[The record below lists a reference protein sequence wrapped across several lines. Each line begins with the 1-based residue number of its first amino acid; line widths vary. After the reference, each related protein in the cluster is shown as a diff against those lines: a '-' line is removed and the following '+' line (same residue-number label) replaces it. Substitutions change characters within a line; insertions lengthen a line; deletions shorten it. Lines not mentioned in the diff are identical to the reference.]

1 MSTRPSD
8 WSPLAGGDPCPGDPD
23 AWISISNF
31 WWEQRNYLID
41 PYRESLLEYTSIDGE
56 GNRIRRLEA
65 VASDGA
71 GLVSRIAYAYEKA
84 SDAVSRWKRQL
95 RDMQERAD
103 AALKSAQDA
112 QTAKNDAQDKIA
124 RLEEEAAKD
133 ESPDPIIALTIHGWT
148 GHGGLRGDI
157 ADADAAI
164 ANAQRIVDDI
174 RDEYFTKASEIIE
187 QYSIADSVDALY
199 NNRGGTPHQG
209 NPFSAPSDVLT
220 SFELFDS
227 LTLIRAF
234 EDARTS
240 EENMPRLLD
249 LLSQMTPEQI
259 QTFFTANP
267 KYALFASNP
276 IGGDNVQRA
285 KDTQKWWNA
294 QNQFTDD
301 KGNWRSINAD
311 DQVPPGTLNEAQR
324 KALIQYAPG
333 LVGNMQGIQYTYRS
347 EANVNLVRILSQ
359 DSEEARN
366 LERVDGLKLPDSPFN
381 LEKLHLP
388 DNVRGTA
395 RNMLK
400 QYEENKANY
409 PDVQII
415 TFEVSTGSLDEEHWD
430 DVKAAFVLGNLD
442 KAESISYLT
451 HGIDNSALRDS
462 DVNSHIRSA
471 GSLYKAEE
479 SAIIHHGN
487 IITGNGSAPQHA
499 TVAWMNYEAPK
510 GPAEDLSVLDND
522 KAHEGGHRYA
532 QDLDTLNTLRGEDN
546 IRLNTVAHSY
556 GTDTT
561 FSGMT
566 EMKTQVDSAV
576 FLGSAGLDQKQVD
589 DVQAHPDHLAVDINN
604 IAYTHA
610 SEDIV
615 APMGYLKFWNKT
627 NPSDILT
634 PDGAKPTE
642 LTSDGGYT
650 QDGNYLQDTDGHALY
665 DEDGLEG
672 YLKPGTSALDQTA
685 LWTTGHR
692 DKIGRL
698 LEYVDPSDFT
708 EIKSVG
714 PNNYTYVPANDRKT
728 PVSQEELR
736 EYARARGINW
746 EDVQKTE

>member
-1 MSTRPSD
+1 
-8 WSPLAGGDPCPGDPD
+8 
-23 AWISISNF
+23 
-31 WWEQRNYLID
+31 
-41 PYRESLLEYTSIDGE
+41 
-56 GNRIRRLEA
+56 
-65 VASDGA
+65 
-71 GLVSRIAYAYEKA
+71 
-84 SDAVSRWKRQL
+84 
-95 RDMQERAD
+95 
-103 AALKSAQDA
+103 
-112 QTAKNDAQDKIA
+112 
-124 RLEEEAAKD
+124 
-133 ESPDPIIALTIHGWT
+133 
-148 GHGGLRGDI
+148 
-157 ADADAAI
+157 
-164 ANAQRIVDDI
+164 
-174 RDEYFTKASEIIE
+174 
-187 QYSIADSVDALY
+187 
-199 NNRGGTPHQG
+199 
-209 NPFSAPSDVLT
+209 
-220 SFELFDS
+220 
-227 LTLIRAF
+227 
-234 EDARTS
+234 
-240 EENMPRLLD
+240 MPRLLD

-267 KYALFASNP
+267 KYALFATNP

-285 KDTQKWWNA
+285 KDTQKWWNT

-333 LVGNMQGIQYTYRS
+333 LVGNMQGIQYIYRS
-347 EANVNLVRILSQ
+347 ETNVNLVRIISQ

-381 LEKLHLP
+381 LGPLHLP
-388 DNVRGTA
+388 DNIRGTA
-395 RNMLK
+395 ANMLR
-400 QYEENKANY
+400 QYEENKDNY
-409 PDVQII
+409 PDVQIA
-415 TFEVSTGSLDEEHWD
+415 TFEVSTDPSDDDHWD

-442 KAESISYLT
+442 EAESISYLT

-462 DVNSHIRSA
+462 DVNNHIRSA
-471 GSLYKAEE
+471 GSLYNAEE

-627 NPSDILT
+627 KPSDILT
-634 PDGAKPTE
+634 QDGAKPTE

-708 EIKSVG
+708 EVKSVG